1 MGSKRDCESAE
12 LEGAGEEWVGERER
26 ERGGRWWRGQGMN
39 CLSGK

>member
-26 ERGGRWWRGQGMN
+26 EEVVGGEDRG
-39 CLSGK
+39 